1 VAEAWTA
8 SVDFDW
14 RNGRQSSSRPAE
26 DEDDEDADQLAWIAA
41 KQAAKGQP
49 NRRREDE
56 GDTGRQVLDAMQPG
70 RFWSANRPP
79 RVHILFYYQL
89 SNNFK

>member
-14 RNGRQSSSRPAE
+14 LNGRQSSSRPAE
-26 DEDDEDADQLAWIAA
+26 DEDDEDADQLARIAA
-41 KQAAKGQP
+41 KQSAKP

-56 GDTGRQVLDAMQPG
+56 GDTGRQALDAMQPG
-70 RFWSANRPP
+70 RFWSATRPP
-79 RVHILFYYQL
+79 RVHILF
-89 SNNFK
+89 FI